1 MRYVRE
7 PTWEEDDDLLA
18 FSTPRN
24 RNSIGAFRARVRG
37 GPLQDWAPAPRCDPP
52 RPLPPPPCLPSLVHH
67 VRGD

>member
-24 RNSIGAFRARVRG
+24 RFPSAHSARA
-37 GPLQDWAPAPRCDPP
+37 
-52 RPLPPPPCLPSLVHH
+52 
-67 VRGD
+67 